1 MFSEHHASPNWL
13 FNSSQEPSQSPL
25 GCQKDHKQLCLRS
38 SSNRLNP
45 SILWV
50 SRSRTHPK
58 HPTQTMTPK
67 HLLFSL
73 PVQALMLL
81 ASAAQAQN
89 YAYPPEPPTAFLP
102 ENHTGIR
109 CVAWSPGCM
118 KRSEWAK
125 LCSSKH
131 PLVDPNSKS
140 CRDALGVRPI
150 NYRPYLPQPRNM
162 RPAPPIRLPNLK
174 TGVTCLALSEACMS
188 REDWAKV
195 CASASNPAQLGCK
208 PSSL

>member
-1 MFSEHHASPNWL
+1 MILVTQP
-13 FNSSQEPSQSPL
+13 QEPSPSPL

-38 SSNRLNP
+38 SSDRLNP

-50 SRSRTHPK
+50 SRCRTRPK

-67 HLLFSL
+67 HLLFFL

-81 ASAAQAQN
+81 ASAVQAQN
-89 YAYPPEPPTAFLP
+89 YAYPPEPPTVFLP
-102 ENHTGIR
+102 ENHTGPT
-109 CVAWSPGCM
+109 CLAFSPGCM
-118 KRSEWAK
+118 TRRQWAQFCTGK
-125 LCSSKH
+125 KAKE
-131 PLVDPNSKS
+131 PNWPFPKS

-150 NYRPYLPQPRNM
+150 NYRPYLPPPRNV
-162 RPAPPIRLPNLK
+162 RPAPPIRLANLK